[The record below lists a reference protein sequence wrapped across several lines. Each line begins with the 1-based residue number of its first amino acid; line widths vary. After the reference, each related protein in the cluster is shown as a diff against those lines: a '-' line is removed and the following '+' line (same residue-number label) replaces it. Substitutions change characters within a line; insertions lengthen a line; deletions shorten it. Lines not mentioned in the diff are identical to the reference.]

1 MTHSETI
8 GAIAKALAMAQA
20 EYAPVPKNKT
30 AKVKMKAGGEF
41 SYNYAD
47 LADCLSMALPR
58 LSKNGIA
65 FCQPHIMEAGK
76 LRVVTLLIHESGEWL
91 QSDGIEISEIG
102 EPQQFGAESTYFRRY
117 DGCSFIGVAPD
128 EDTDAQQAG
137 NRSRRTTPAQ
147 AMQNSSI
154 PPTDYEPD
162 LPSESGAISHQP
174 TGAAQAPP
182 VAQPPTS
189 QPAAAPA
196 VSQGQHGGVFTL
208 LPPENNTLIC
218 TVRGVKN
225 KETKPTSDKVKP
237 KPYLVVTVNGFLHP
251 ECDPDNPNIN
261 GIFCYDTKLFD
272 AVKGAVS
279 KQCLFKLDLTGKFV
293 KLIDVLEVDGY
304 EFKDGQIVMEG
315 AAQ

>member
-154 PPTDYEPD
+154 PPPDYEPD
-162 LPSESGAISHQP
+162 LPSENISGQSPSPQSK
-174 TGAAQAPP
+174 TT
-182 VAQPPTS
+182 AQPPTS
-189 QPAAAPA
+189 QPAAAQGA
-196 VSQGQHGGVFTL
+196 SQSQGNAPEFTE
-208 LPPENNTLIC
+208 P
-218 TVRGVKN
+218 
-225 KETKPTSDKVKP
+225 DK
-237 KPYLVVTVNGFLHP
+237 LMVTVK
-251 ECDPDNPNIN
+251 
-261 GIFCYDTKLFD
+261 T
-272 AVKGAVS
+272 
-279 KQCLFKLDLTGKFV
+279 V
-293 KLIDVLEVDGY
+293 KLIDGLPAKPAIGDVPAMKAIRARADIEFLGQHNGVSRATCFKGHLFPLLKESVGLECVFQIA
-304 EFKDGQIVMEG
+304 EKDSLGKHYINIEDVVYSGGVEYMDEKPLVKG
-315 AAQ
+315 TTK